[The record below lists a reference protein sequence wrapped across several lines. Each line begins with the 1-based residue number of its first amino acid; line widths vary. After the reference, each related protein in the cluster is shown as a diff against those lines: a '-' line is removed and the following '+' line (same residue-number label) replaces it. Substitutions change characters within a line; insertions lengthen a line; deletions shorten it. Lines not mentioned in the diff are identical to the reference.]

1 MKKRHRKKRI
11 KTGVIAVSA
20 VGIGTAAVFAAI
32 LLTAGGK
39 EGLPKTGDI
48 RAGEEES
55 FDLQGDKAEDGKPA
69 ERESAEEEE
78 TAPKGE
84 AVLSGEP
91 DGTKEPALGE
101 EASEKAEPIEEAG
114 AKEQERASLLN
125 IPVWTSAGSVNMRS
139 GPDTESEVLTVL
151 GRNAE
156 LVLKYE
162 EDGWGAVSYEGREGY
177 VNLDYLTREEPTTNG
192 LVVVIDPG
200 HQRKG
205 DSTQEPNGPDSSTMK
220 ARVTGGTSGRTT
232 GVMEYELTLDIS
244 LKLRDELE
252 ARGYTV
258 YMTRDTHDINI
269 SNMERAQYATSVGAD
284 IAVRIH
290 ANGVENSSV
299 SGALALAPSSKNPYI
314 SSLAGESQSLGKCI
328 LDAYCT
334 ATGMNNQGVISSDT
348 MTGIN
353 WSTVP
358 VTILE
363 MGYMTNPEDD
373 VNMEDASYQGKM
385 VQGIADGVDDY
396 FGF

>member
-1 MKKRHRKKRI
+1 MNKKYKKKKI
-11 KTGVIAVSA
+11 KTGVIAASA
-20 VGIGTAAVFAAI
+20 FGITATVVLAVV
-32 LLTAGGK
+32 LLTTGIKEDTSKTDDILAGAEK
-39 EGLPKTGDI
+39 IPEPSQSAALEQEP
-48 RAGEEES
+48 GES
-55 FDLQGDKAEDGKPA
+55 K
-69 ERESAEEEE
+69 SAEEETVPE
-78 TAPKGE
+78 
-84 AVLSGEP
+84 
-91 DGTKEPALGE
+91 E
-101 EASEKAEPIEEAG
+101 EAALTEGALEKAEAMEEEG
-114 AKEQERASLLN
+114 AEEQERAPLLN
-125 IPVWTSAGSVNMRS
+125 IPAWTNTGSVNMRS
-139 GPDTESEVLTVL
+139 GPNTESEILTVL
-151 GRNAE
+151 GRNAR

-162 EDGWGAVSYEGREGY
+162 EEGWGAVSFEGKEGY
-177 VNLDYLTREEPTTNG
+177 VSLDYLTREEPTANG
-192 LVVVIDPG
+192 LTVVIDPG

-205 DSTQEPNGPDSSTMK
+205 DSTPEPNGPDSSTMK

-244 LKLRDELE
+244 LKLREELE

-314 SSLAGESQSLGKCI
+314 SDLAGESQSLGKCI
-328 LDAYCT
+328 LDAYCA
-334 ATGMNNQGVISSDT
+334 ATGMNNQGVVSSDT

-373 VNMEDASYQGKM
+373 VNMEDAAYQEKM

>member
-1 MKKRHRKKRI
+1 MKKKYKKKKI
-11 KTGVIAVSA
+11 KTGVITASA
-20 VGIGTAAVFAAI
+20 FGIAAAAVLAVV
-32 LLTAGGK
+32 LLTAGIK
-39 EGLPKTGDI
+39 EDISKTDDI
-48 RAGEEES
+48 LAGAEKIPEPGQSAALEEEPGESKSAGEETVP
-55 FDLQGDKAEDGKPA
+55 K
-69 ERESAEEEE
+69 EEE
-78 TAPKGE
+78 
-84 AVLSGEP
+84 
-91 DGTKEPALGE
+91 ALAEG
-101 EASEKAEPIEEAG
+101 ALEKAEAMEEEDAE
-114 AKEQERASLLN
+114 EQERETLLN
-125 IPVWTSAGSVNMRS
+125 IPVWTNTGSVNMRS
-139 GPDTESEVLTVL
+139 GPNTESEILTVL
-151 GRNAE
+151 GRNAG

-162 EDGWGAVSYEGREGY
+162 EEGWGAVSFEGKEGY
-177 VNLDYLTREEPTTNG
+177 VSLDYLTREEPTANG
-192 LVVVIDPG
+192 LTVVIDPG

-205 DSTQEPNGPDSSTMK
+205 DSTPEPNGPDSSTMK

-244 LKLRDELE
+244 LKLREELE

-314 SSLAGESQSLGKCI
+314 SELAGESQSLGKCI

-334 ATGMNNQGVISSDT
+334 ATGMNNQGVVSSDT

-373 VNMEDASYQGKM
+373 VNMEDAAYQEKM